1 MLLDVARVVDFLL
14 RERFLGAEDEE
25 NEDDQI
31 EKGADGE
38 GKQVGHL
45 RLGGDVKR
53 DVLEE
58 GKVVKKRTN
67 GLLLGKVAAEERTDD
82 AAWEM
87 DTKSTLRWRLR
98 RRSVPFRS

>member
-1 MLLDVARVVDFLL
+1 MLLDVARVIDFLL

-25 NEDDQI
+25 DEDDQI

-45 RLGGDVKR
+45 RLEGDARR

-67 GLLLGKVAAEERTDD
+67 GLFLGKIAAEERTDD
-82 AAWEM
+82 AMWEM
-87 DTKSTLRWRLR
+87 EAKYTLRWRLR